1 MTTYPATSRCSE
13 GPGWSWQIGPT
24 GVGGRTPLATSIPGE
39 LDRITRLAGERL
51 DVPAVCA
58 TLVDG
63 GGNIMASCYGLDV
76 PRALLI
82 THALR
87 HHLNG
92 ASDLLVVDDAT
103 RDPRL
108 ADSQVVRDGT
118 VRACVGIGLSGSD
131 GLGVGSLLLMDPQ
144 PRRWTV
150 SQLESIRE
158 LANAIENGVASA
170 AFAVAAEGPP
180 PGPAAALF
188 ERKIFDGSEERNDA

>member
-1 MTTYPATSRCSE
+1 MATYPATSRFSE

-24 GVGGRTPLATSIPGE
+24 GVGGRTPLARSIPRE
-39 LDRITRLAGERL
+39 LDCMIRLAGERL

-58 TLVDG
+58 TLVDD
-63 GGNIMASCYGLDV
+63 GGNLVASCYGLDV

-92 ASDLLVVDDAT
+92 ASDLLIVDDAT
-103 RDPRL
+103 CDPRL

-118 VRACVGIGLSGSD
+118 VRACVGIGLSGTD
-131 GLGVGSLLLMDPQ
+131 GLGVGSLLLIDPQ
-144 PRRWTV
+144 LRRWTV
-150 SQLESIRE
+150 SQLESVRE

-170 AFAVAAEGPP
+170 AFAGAADGPP
-180 PGPAAALF
+180 PGPADARL
-188 ERKIFDGSEERNDA
+188 ERKVADGKRAAK